1 MKPYL
6 FSTLLLIGVAL
17 TSRAADRP
25 AVSWADLPGI
35 DGKTH
40 ALADLKDRAVV
51 VVAVTRNRCPMAV
64 RYFQKMN
71 EFATSQKSAALVA
84 INLEA
89 DDDLEGMRE
98 VAADRG
104 FKFAYLRDESQDV
117 GRQLGAVSTPE
128 FFVLNQD
135 RVVIYRGAWD
145 DGRADDQVKER
156 YVEAAVAAALAGKKP
171 AVAETKAAGC
181 SISYKSAR

>member
-1 MKPYL
+1 
-6 FSTLLLIGVAL
+6 
-17 TSRAADRP
+17 
-25 AVSWADLPGI
+25 
-35 DGKTH
+35 
-40 ALADLKDRAVV
+40 
-51 VVAVTRNRCPMAV
+51 
-64 RYFQKMN
+64 MN